1 MALLSKGIKLNN
13 GTKAL
18 TNLQSTPD
26 LGGTTESVEVTTLAD
41 DARTYI
47 NGLISYGDSL
57 NFVFLYEEEQFA
69 TLSALTGTQDWNVE
83 LPNGKKC
90 SFTGEPTVKL
100 NSATTNSALT
110 YTLSIKPNSKM
121 IWA

>member
-18 TNLQSTPD
+18 TNLQSTPE
-26 LGGTTESVEVTTLAD
+26 LGGSTESVEVTTLED

-47 NGLISYGDSL
+47 NGLVNYGDNLS
-57 NFVFLYEEEQFA
+57 FVFVYEQEQFSM
-69 TLSALTGTQDWNVE
+69 LSALTGTQEWSVN
-83 LPNGKKC
+83 LPDGSKC
-90 SFTGEPTVKL
+90 SFTGESTVKL

-121 IWA
+121 VWA